1 MGSLSRKDLEAA
13 IKREFGD
20 AYKVVHT
27 DFDAED
33 DATDDIAD
41 AVQVHYA
48 DLVADIVPSLKEADH
63 YVIMST
69 DAQSDDDQGPY
80 QRMATFDDEGKL
92 TAEQG

>member
-13 IKREFGD
+13 VKREFGD
-20 AYKVVHT
+20 AYKVVHS

-41 AVQVHYA
+41 AVEVHYA
-48 DLVADIVPSLKEADH
+48 DLVADVVPSLKHADH
-63 YVIMST
+63 FVVMST
-69 DAQSDDDQGPY
+69 DAEGVDDDGPY
-80 QRMATFDDEGKL
+80 QRTATFDDEGNL